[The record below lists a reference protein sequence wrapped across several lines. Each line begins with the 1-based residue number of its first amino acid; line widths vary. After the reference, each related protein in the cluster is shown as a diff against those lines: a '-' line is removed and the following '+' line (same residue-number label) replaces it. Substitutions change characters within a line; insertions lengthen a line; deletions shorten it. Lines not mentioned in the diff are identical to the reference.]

1 VSDLLINLLAS
12 VIAGAA
18 VWVAQRLV
26 RIRRLARE
34 QAFFGLAG
42 GAACLLTVARH
53 YASPHQGSVNRRD
66 VAALVELA
74 TLARECGARADLATA
89 AELTSE
95 LGRLTEFCVGGPS
108 TNPRTAGHLRTL
120 LRGVTFSPVPDAAA
134 PDTITAGGARYRREP
149 GTAEYVVLARAFGPA
164 GGKPVFVLA
173 GQTAASNLAAARY
186 LTRNHRALRRTYRA
200 DRPFCLVLRVV
211 EPAVYGTD
219 FIELAADV
227 TDTALRESRTEAMDI
242 LVAGG
247 HGQVALRLL
256 KILADQGHHARGLI
270 RKPEQAAD
278 LEAVG
283 AVPVLGDLE
292 NDDSLAGYVRG
303 ADAVVFAAGAG
314 PGSGAARKKTVD
326 LGGAV
331 KLADAAKAA
340 GVRRYVMVSSI
351 GAERPES
358 ASDAMRPYLEAKAQ
372 ADDYVRASGLDWTIV
387 RPGSLTDEPGTG
399 RVRVSRELGNRGPVS
414 RDDVAAVLA
423 ASLTTP
429 ATIGQTFELF
439 AGDTPISEAL
449 KF

>member
-1 VSDLLINLLAS
+1 
-12 VIAGAA
+12 
-18 VWVAQRLV
+18 
-26 RIRRLARE
+26 
-34 QAFFGLAG
+34 
-42 GAACLLTVARH
+42 
-53 YASPHQGSVNRRD
+53 
-66 VAALVELA
+66 
-74 TLARECGARADLATA
+74 
-89 AELTSE
+89 
-95 LGRLTEFCVGGPS
+95 
-108 TNPRTAGHLRTL
+108 
-120 LRGVTFSPVPDAAA
+120 
-134 PDTITAGGARYRREP
+134 
-149 GTAEYVVLARAFGPA
+149 
-164 GGKPVFVLA
+164 
-173 GQTAASNLAAARY
+173 
-186 LTRNHRALRRTYRA
+186 
-200 DRPFCLVLRVV
+200 
-211 EPAVYGTD
+211 
-219 FIELAADV
+219 
-227 TDTALRESRTEAMDI
+227 MDI

-256 KILADQGHHARGLI
+256 KILADQGHRARGLI

-331 KLADAAKAA
+331 KLADAAKAE

-351 GAERPES
+351 GADRPES
-358 ASDAMRPYLEAKAQ
+358 AGDAMRPYLEAKAQ

-399 RVRVSRELGNRGPVS
+399 RVRVSRELGNRGPVP

-423 ASLTTP
+423 ATLTIP

-449 KF
+449 KL